1 MIQKVLKSWA
11 TLSLAAGAVGTVF
24 DLALGTTLLK
34 LGTPT
39 RVSAMVGT
47 AFGSTIAFFLNRYVA
62 FREKKPKVAVPAFR
76 FLLVTIVGITI
87 HGQLVVL
94 FRDELGVPY
103 VPAKMIADICVFTFA
118 QLVIFR
124 YFVFP
129 KPPATSD
136 PSV

>member
-1 MIQKVLKSWA
+1 MIKKVLKSWA
-11 TLSLAAGAVGTVF
+11 TLSLAAGAVATAF
-24 DLALGTTLLK
+24 DLALGTTLLQ

-39 RVSAMVGT
+39 RVAAMVGT

-62 FREKKPKVAVPAFR
+62 FREKKPKVAMPALR
-76 FLLVTIVGITI
+76 FLFVTLIGITI

-94 FRDELGVPY
+94 LRDELGIAY
-103 VPAKMIADICVFTFA
+103 VPAKMFADLCVFTFA

-129 KPPATSD
+129 KRPTSD
-136 PSV
+136 SSV